1 MVMVKFFETATVIC
15 HDKKSKKKKKD
26 VKESLDLVYLALE
39 IFTVH
44 MLLV

>member
-1 MVMVKFFETATVIC
+1 MKLLLLLVRIRKVENN
-15 HDKKSKKKKKD
+15 DKKKKD

-39 IFTVH
+39 TFTVH